1 VGRGDSSGA
10 AARTFQTASGGGRGS
25 WVCLICSRRNED
37 LDSHCATCSR
47 ARGMTPTPRSG
58 ERPARLGG
66 GGSAG
71 GKSKG
76 ESHIAHTPQKQRRNR
91 LYAALEAADDEN
103 HTREEMTA
111 EIVGLELGALHKE
124 TVLKRKQWQGARAD
138 EAKCDKTGFF
148 LSAFPMFV
156 PSLSW

>member
-1 VGRGDSSGA
+1 
-10 AARTFQTASGGGRGS
+10 
-25 WVCLICSRRNED
+25 VCLICSRRNED

-138 EAKCDKTGFF
+138 EAKWGRQIYSTRQVDKQ
-148 LSAFPMFV
+148 SIWV
-156 PSLSW
+156 DREQREVRQRSDSH